1 MGFFHTA
8 AIGSALTFLTIPVA
22 YLIRLGYARGLPVES
37 FGLFYAIISLYMF
50 VNLLATLGAKQGLGY
65 LIPKYEKTP
74 RANRI
79 IAAAGTI
86 RTVSTI
92 IVSAILFV
100 LAPTLET
107 RFFAVEGAALALR
120 IMVGWFI
127 AHQIATITTGVFLG
141 HRVVWAYAGYN
152 LYRQVL
158 VLIISGI
165 VAVFFKLDLVGITI
179 IWTITHAIVSLGYI
193 IALRVRLPHVRH
205 EKPDRSA
212 YRELLSYSLP
222 AMLVAGAGVVMSQ
235 IDTIMITGLRTIEEV
250 AVYNVAYPTAQL
262 LLLLATPVVMTIL
275 PEVSALYH
283 QKKHA
288 QARSLISTVAR
299 TMNAVS
305 VLGAVLL
312 ATLAYPLLSILFDE
326 TLAASYPAL
335 VILSFGLA
343 ASGLASI
350 NLQALGAIGKVGR
363 RAIIMNTAVGL
374 NIVLNLILIYL
385 YGYIG
390 AAIATTITYV
400 FLLILSVWELK
411 RHRFETLTLD
421 SIWRIGIPGILAIPV
436 VLFISQL
443 GISVPIPLIP
453 ALLPSVIISAGAGAI
468 VYGIT
473 ALITKGIRIEDI
485 TMLWRET
492 KSLIPKRT
500 H

>member
-1 MGFFHTA
+1 MNFFKSTI
-8 AIGSALTFLTIPVA
+8 IGAVLTFAVIPTA
-22 YLIRLGYARGLPVES
+22 YVLRLIYARGLSISE
-37 FGLFYAIISLYMF
+37 FGLFYSISSF
-50 VNLLATLGAKQGLGY
+50 LLLAGLFATLGISPAIAH
-65 LIPKYEKTP
+65 LIPKYEGTRKV
-74 RANRI
+74 NQI
-79 IAAAGTI
+79 ILAGGII
-86 RTVSTI
+86 RSI
-92 IVSAILFV
+92 GILLLGASIFL
-100 LAPTLET
+100 LAPLLET
-107 RFFAVEGAALALR
+107 LFFKIENAALILR
-120 IMVGWFI
+120 VMTAYFI
-127 AHQIATITTGVFLG
+127 IHHFATIPVSIFQGY
-141 HRVVWAYAGYN
+141 RKIWAYAGYN
-152 LYRQVL
+152 FYRQLL
-158 VLIISGI
+158 VLIASLLL
-165 VAVFFKLDLVGITI
+165 VFFSKLDLTI
-179 IWTITHAIVSLGYI
+179 IAILWVASHLLVSIPYYV
-193 IALRVRLPHVRH
+193 ALYATTPSVTW
-205 EKPDRSA
+205 KPPVKDD
-212 YRELLSYSLP
+212 YQELLSYSLP

-250 AVYNVAYPTAQL
+250 AAYNVAYPTAQL

-374 NIVLNLILIYL
+374 NIVLNLVLIYL

-390 AAIATTITYV
+390 ASIATSITYSFLLVLSVTELKKHGFTTYTADMFWRLGIPAVLGAMVVLAIAPFLPNAILTI
-400 FLLILSVWELK
+400 LIAGGLG
-411 RHRFETLTLD
+411 TLVYLAIAFVT
-421 SIWRIGIPGILAIPV
+421 RGILWSDARM
-436 VLFISQL
+436 LWEQTR
-443 GISVPIPLIP
+443 
-453 ALLPSVIISAGAGAI
+453 ALLP
-468 VYGIT
+468 T
-473 ALITKGIRIEDI
+473 TK
-485 TMLWRET
+485 
-492 KSLIPKRT
+492 